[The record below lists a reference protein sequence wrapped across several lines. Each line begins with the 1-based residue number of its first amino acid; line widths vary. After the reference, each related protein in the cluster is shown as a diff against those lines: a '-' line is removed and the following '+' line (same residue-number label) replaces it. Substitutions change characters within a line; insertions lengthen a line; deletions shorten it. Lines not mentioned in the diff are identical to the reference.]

1 MHSILSY
8 FTANG
13 GQVFAS
19 PEILFQKAAGIRAYL
34 FDWDGVFTDGSKM
47 PDGSSP
53 FSELDSM
60 GVNLLRFGHWL
71 RYSRDYAFVGIM
83 TGEKNLSSIALAQRE
98 HFDAV
103 YYRIKNKGEAFEHLL
118 KTYNLKAE
126 EVAFVFDDVLDLSVA
141 KVAGLRLMVRRRT
154 APLFAEYVRNQNMA
168 DYASTNEMHSVR
180 EMSELML
187 GLQGNFEETVEKRW
201 QFSDEYA
208 TYFEGRNRRSTAL
221 YTKENDR
228 ILEINS

>member
-1 MHSILSY
+1 MDILSH
-8 FTANG
+8 FTSSG
-13 GQVFAS
+13 GQVLTS

-34 FDWDGVFTDGSKM
+34 FDWDGVFTDGSKF

-53 FSELDSM
+53 FSEIDSM

-71 RYSRDYAFVGIM
+71 RHQQDFAFVGIM

-103 YYRIKNKGEAFEHLL
+103 YFRIKNKGEAFQHLL
-118 KTYNLKAE
+118 KTYNVTAE

-141 KVAGLRLMVRRRT
+141 SVAGLRLMIRRHT
-154 APLFAEYVRNQNMA
+154 APLFAQYVQQRQLA
-168 DYASTNEMHSVR
+168 DYTSAHEMHSVR

-187 GLQGNFEETVEKRW
+187 GLQGNFEEVVDKRS

-208 TYFEGRNRRSTAL
+208 AYFDGRNKRPTVL

-228 ILEINS
+228 IVEVSM